1 MLKYFF
7 SPFLICFLIGLVNS
21 IVSLILL
28 FIFLNIDCGDY
39 KICLLLRHLVIF
51 FFFIEFNDN
60 ILEIIGKFE
69 DFKFIIII
77 ITSLIEVFAIFI
89 FYEKIEL
96 NFCGLNV
103 NLKKNIIYRAESDI
117 YSILDINEEKEDE
130 NDNNNEDNI
139 EKLMESSQD
148 NDSVYWFKYN
158 YLNHLYIL
166 NINKII
172 KLN

>member
-1 MLKYFF
+1 MEI
-7 SPFLICFLIGLVNS
+7 LIFVYIFIS
-21 IVSLILL
+21 IFTSSAN
-28 FIFLNIDCGDY
+28 F
-39 KICLLLRHLVIF
+39 LLLVLINYFTVRHLVIF

-148 NDSVYWFKYN
+148 NDSVY
-158 YLNHLYIL
+158 
-166 NINKII
+166 
-172 KLN
+172 